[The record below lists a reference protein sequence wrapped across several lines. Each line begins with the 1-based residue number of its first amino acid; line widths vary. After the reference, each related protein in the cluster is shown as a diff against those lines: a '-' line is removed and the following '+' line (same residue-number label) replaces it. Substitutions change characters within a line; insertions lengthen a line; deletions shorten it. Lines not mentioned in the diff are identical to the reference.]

1 MKKWIFHQW
10 YTKISEHV
18 IFNSTFTR
26 WGGGCIIWCWVII
39 KYKYSNLRTI
49 SCVIEQVYVH
59 KKLTP
64 ICSKLIFRRL
74 LIKLVTECTFKF
86 NSRFLNQVDSC
97 TMGRKLSVTF
107 SDIYM
112 VKMETDFEDDIYS
125 RRKLRDNVL
134 LDRLKS
140 YHWNIKLTIKV
151 NRSKFLDT
159 KLTNSNGTYKF
170 NVYQKNAKL
179 PSPWTFNLKH
189 ATNETQ
195 SMVIFI
201 VCKEY
206 IKLRRRNPSDK
217 RKVYEGWSPIAF
229 DWQCR

>member
-97 TMGRKLSVTF
+97 TMGRQLSVTF

-125 RRKLRDNVL
+125 WRKLRGNVL
-134 LDRLKS
+134 FDRLKS
-140 YHWNIKLTIKV
+140 YHRDIKLTIEV
-151 NRSKFLDT
+151 NGSKFLDT

-170 NVYQKNAKL
+170 NVYRKNTKL
-179 PSPWTFNLKH
+179 PLPWTFK
-189 ATNETQ
+189 
-195 SMVIFI
+195 S
-201 VCKEY
+201 
-206 IKLRRRNPSDK
+206 PK
-217 RKVYEGWSPIAF
+217 RYKQNTINGDLHCSKRMCQTLTKKSLW
-229 DWQCR
+229 